1 MKKTLSIIGL
11 GAGMLAALSSCSS
24 VPNEDTL
31 GDYEEA
37 MPMSELAVGDSE
49 LPPWVLEGDDSY
61 QIPAGDRTPEADR
74 NHFATPEPGEE
85 LTVSNGI
92 ASQNQPAIAA
102 HDDTVV
108 DSHVADDFDPY
119 AMPETEPTTATVA
132 TPVIEGAPVAAAP
145 ATPRPKVTTT
155 PRKPKQ
161 IAQNNTRKQSNKKQ
175 LASQKTKQK
184 KIDKKKVKKVSEP
197 TLVVY
202 KVRPGDNLYEIAKRS
217 NTTIAQIRKD
227 SGIKGDIIHPG
238 QTIKV
243 RFTPK
248 GYKASKKKATPTT
261 TTYEVKKGDRLA
273 KVAAQHGVTTAALL
287 KANNLTMAQAGKI
300 RPGTKITIP
309 GKTSSA
315 SKKTQKSKASQKK
328 KRR

>member
-11 GAGMLAALSSCSS
+11 GASVLVALSSCSHY
-24 VPNEDTL
+24 NGDTL
-31 GDYEEA
+31 GYEEA

-61 QIPAGDRTPEADR
+61 QIPAGDRTPEVDR
-74 NHFATPEPGEE
+74 NHFATPEPGESMA
-85 LTVSNGI
+85 VSNGI
-92 ASQNQPAIAA
+92 TSQNQPAVA

-119 AMPETEPTTATVA
+119 AMPTGTSST
-132 TPVIEGAPVAAAP
+132 AAP
-145 ATPRPKVTTT
+145 ATPGAPQTPVATTT
-155 PRKPKQ
+155 PKKPKPV
-161 IAQNNTRKQSNKKQ
+161 ASNKK
-175 LASQKTKQK
+175 KV
-184 KIDKKKVKKVSEP
+184 DKKKVKKVSEP

-248 GYKASKKKATPTT
+248 GYKAGKKKATPTT
-261 TTYEVKKGDRLA
+261 TTYIVKKGDMLS
-273 KVAAQHGVTTAALL
+273 KVAARHGVTTAALL
-287 KANNLTMAQAGKI
+287 KANNLTMAQAGKV
-300 RPGTKITIP
+300 RPGTKIVIP
-309 GKTSSA
+309 GKTSTV
-315 SKKTQKSKASQKK
+315 SKKTSKAKSSK
-328 KRR
+328 KRRR

>member
-1 MKKTLSIIGL
+1 
-11 GAGMLAALSSCSS
+11 MLAVLSSCSGFRNS
-24 VPNEDTL
+24 DTL
-31 GDYEEA
+31 GYEEA

-61 QIPAGDRTPEADR
+61 QIPAGDRTPEVDR
-74 NHFATPEPGEE
+74 NHYATPEPGESMA
-85 LTVSNGI
+85 VSNGI
-92 ASQNQPAIAA
+92 SSQNQPAVA

-119 AMPETEPTTATVA
+119 AMPANTGVATTATTTTSTAA
-132 TPVIEGAPVAAAP
+132 TPSTPAKKPVRVAAN
-145 ATPRPKVTTT
+145 TKK
-155 PRKPKQ
+155 KPV
-161 IAQNNTRKQSNKKQ
+161 
-175 LASQKTKQK
+175 
-184 KIDKKKVKKVSEP
+184 DKKKVKKVSEP

-248 GYKASKKKATPTT
+248 GYKADKKKETSTS
-261 TTYEVKKGDRLA
+261 TTYVVKKGDMLS
-273 KVAAQHGVTTAALL
+273 KVAASHGVTLASLL

-309 GKTSSA
+309 GKTSTV
-315 SKKTQKSKASQKK
+315 SKKTEKKSKKSSKK
-328 KRR
+328 KSR

>member
-1 MKKTLSIIGL
+1 MRKTLSTIGL
-11 GAGMLAALSSCSS
+11 GAGLLVALSSCSHR
-24 VPNEDTL
+24 NADTL
-31 GDYEEA
+31 GYEEA
-37 MPMSELAVGDSE
+37 MPMSEMAVGDSE

-61 QIPAGDRTPEADR
+61 QIPAGDRTPEVHDR
-74 NHFATPEPGEE
+74 NHYATPEPGES
-85 LTVSNGI
+85 LAVSNG
-92 ASQNQPAIAA
+92 ATSQNQPAIA

-108 DSHVADDFDPY
+108 DSHVSDDFDPY
-119 AMPETEPTTATVA
+119 ALPTTPASSSTA
-132 TPVIEGAPVAAAP
+132 AAAP
-145 ATPRPKVTTT
+145 ATPQQSVATTTT
-155 PRKPKQ
+155 PKAPKPV
-161 IAQNNTRKQSNKKQ
+161 AANKKT
-175 LASQKTKQK
+175 SSK
-184 KIDKKKVKKVSEP
+184 KINKKKVKKVSEP

-248 GYKASKKKATPTT
+248 GYKADKKKATPTT
-261 TTYEVKKGDRLA
+261 TTYVVKKGDMLS
-273 KVAAQHGVTTAALL
+273 KVAARHGVTTAALL

-300 RPGTKITIP
+300 RPGTKIVIP
-309 GKTSSA
+309 GKTSTVSK
-315 SKKTQKSKASQKK
+315 SKKTSG